1 MNKHDINNFTPDDF
15 ISKEDVVKI
24 VDDIKKEADEL
35 MMKKIEHYE
44 KELALVREQ
53 AQIDTLEKD
62 RRITDLLNINEKHKK
77 INGDLRQLN
86 NELIK
91 DNQNLAKQVDDNINK
106 LRKAGV
112 I

>member
-35 MMKKIEHYE
+35 MIKKIDHYE
-44 KELALVREQ
+44 KELALVRED
-53 AQIDTLEKD
+53 AQIERLKQDKRIFDLE
-62 RRITDLLNINEKHKK
+62 NINREHQKLNGELREDNKK
-77 INGDLRQLN
+77 
-86 NELIK
+86 
-91 DNQNLAKQVDDNINK
+91 LAKQIDDYVNK